1 MGGPVTI
8 AVTGPFASGKST
20 LVRSLGELP
29 DTETASADEIVHHL
43 LENDRQVISRIV
55 ERFGVDVRAAE
66 GIDRKAL
73 GREVFAD
80 AEALRDL
87 EEILHPLVRTETD
100 RRIEAS
106 DAALFVAEIPLLF
119 ETGRADDFDYTIAV
133 TVPEE
138 RRRVWAEERG
148 VEEAALRAIEARQL
162 TGEEKAERADLV
174 VQNDGDL
181 DKLREQAEGLG
192 RKILGERGADDHLR

>member
-1 MGGPVTI
+1 MGGPVTV

-20 LVRSLGELP
+20 LVHLLGEMCG
-29 DTETASADEIVHHL
+29 TETASADEIVHHL
-43 LENDRQVISRIV
+43 LNNDRKAISRIV
-55 ERFGVDVRAAE
+55 ERFGGKVGGAN

-87 EEILHPLVRTETD
+87 EGILHPLVREESD

-106 DAALFVAEIPLLF
+106 DAALFAVEIPLLF
-119 ETGRADDFDYTIAV
+119 ETGRGEDFDFTVAV

-138 RRRVWAEERG
+138 QRRRWIEERG
-148 VEEAALRAIEARQL
+148 VNERALQAIEARQL
-162 TGEEKAERADLV
+162 TGEEKARRADLV

-181 DKLREQAEGLG
+181 DRLRDQAEDLG
-192 RKILGERGADDHLR
+192 RKILRERGSLDGLR

>member
-1 MGGPVTI
+1 VEGPVTI

-20 LVRSLGELP
+20 LVHFLEELP
-29 DTETASADEIVHHL
+29 GIETASADEIVHHL
-43 LENDRQVISRIV
+43 LKNDHRTISRII
-55 ERFGVDVRAAE
+55 ERFGEDVRGSE

-73 GREVFAD
+73 GRKVFGD

-87 EEILHPLVRTETD
+87 EELLHPLVRSETD

-106 DAALFVAEIPLLF
+106 GARVFVVEIPLLF
-119 ETGRADDFDYTIAV
+119 ETGGGEDFDFTVAV

-148 VEEAALRAIEARQL
+148 LDEAALRAVEARQL
-162 TGEEKAERADLV
+162 SGEEKARRADLV
-174 VQNDGDL
+174 VQNDADL
-181 DKLREQAEGLG
+181 DRLREWAYELG
-192 RKILGERGADDHLR
+192 RRVSRERGSNVNPR